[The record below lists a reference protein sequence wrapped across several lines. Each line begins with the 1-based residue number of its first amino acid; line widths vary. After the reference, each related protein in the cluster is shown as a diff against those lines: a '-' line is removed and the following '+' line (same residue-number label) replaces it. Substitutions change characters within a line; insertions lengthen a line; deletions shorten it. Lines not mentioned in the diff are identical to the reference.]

1 MSHFSTESVQL
12 ANRDIS
18 SAFRKVIAYNIT
30 DIFDLTVEE
39 TMWLQRE
46 LINHLP
52 NLSEYPSNSVPL
64 AVKKELEE
72 GKYTAMLSQR
82 ALSEVVRGSA
92 ITHKT
97 KTIPERKYWVM
108 LFLSSLESSYKLPSS
123 VSLQLHKMLDSAL
136 LELGVGTE
144 KNPRGATKMPTEL
157 RLLLR

>member
-1 MSHFSTESVQL
+1 MVRTVIDLETFVNT
-12 ANRDIS
+12 DIN

-46 LINHLP
+46 LISYFP
-52 NLSEYPSNSVPL
+52 DLSIYSSNSIPL

-72 GKYTAMLSQR
+72 KKYTSMLSQR
-82 ALSEVVRGSA
+82 ALSESARGSS

-97 KTIPERKYWVM
+97 GTIPERKYWVM
-108 LFLSSLESSYKLPSS
+108 LFLSSLESSYKLPANIT
-123 VSLQLHKMLDSAL
+123 LQLHEMLDRILS
-136 LELGVGTE
+136 ELGVSA
-144 KNPRGATKMPTEL
+144 KDNPRGATKMPAEL